1 MTDQVRVVDN
11 PAGSRYEVYVD
22 GELLA
27 GFAQY
32 EREGDRVLFFH
43 TEVDPAFEG
52 RGLGSRLAAGA
63 LDDVRERG
71 LRVQS
76 RCPFIS
82 RYLGQHHQYDD
93 LRDDPR

>member
-1 MTDQVRVVDN
+1 MSDQDGVRVVDN

-22 GELLA
+22 GDLLA

-32 EREGDRVLFFH
+32 ERDGERIMFFH
-43 TEVDPAFEG
+43 TEVDPSFEG

-63 LDDVRERG
+63 LDDARARG
-71 LRVQS
+71 LRLSS

-82 RYLGQHHQYDD
+82 RFLSEHREYDD
-93 LRDDPR
+93 LVAS